1 MLCQCDVLNSSWPLL
16 FPDLAGLPSAS
27 VCAPEWDGASCLPPS
42 PASSLAVFPCMTL
55 FNQKLY
61 STYSECTVS
70 VQSVT
75 M

>member
-1 MLCQCDVLNSSWPLL
+1 MLNSSWPLL
-16 FPDLAGLPSAS
+16 FPDLASLPSAS

-61 STYSECTVS
+61 STYSECQRTVS
-70 VQSVT
+70 TVSDNVT
-75 M
+75 P